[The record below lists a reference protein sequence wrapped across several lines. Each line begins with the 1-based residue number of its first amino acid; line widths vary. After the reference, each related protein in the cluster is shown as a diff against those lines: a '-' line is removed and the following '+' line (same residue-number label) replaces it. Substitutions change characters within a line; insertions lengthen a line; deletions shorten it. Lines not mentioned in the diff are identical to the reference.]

1 MIFKKIVFD
10 FINNNKKL
18 IYSYI
23 TVSSL
28 VEIIKVIVLSYY
40 YSKIMKDVEKFNE
53 NILNIMFVWVA
64 LCVLYVIKTSLE
76 TPLYSDIL
84 FYVRN
89 TLYKKYIKHNYY
101 NFNDVNTST
110 DVIQIFEVARTIRD
124 AFYFICQHIIPTI
137 ILSGTINIYF
147 LVKYTNIGIINIIS
161 NIVNYLI
168 IKYFSD
174 EVIILSN
181 NRQQNTIQ
189 IISKLQESFGN
200 MMDIF
205 LNGKDD
211 NMIQKSLLLEQNYAI
226 IHKNEFTKI
235 SNFINLLKINNY
247 IFSLISIYILYKS
260 YDNEDFMNGLLIFTF
275 YISVLQE
282 LSENIPKFITM
293 IGNIDCM
300 EDILGPKLEDNE
312 IIDNGIMPHINGMI
326 QFQNINFSYMKDKI
340 ILNSFNMNIKM
351 GERVAII
358 APSGSGKT
366 TIMKLLL
373 KFYKPQQG
381 VILLDN
387 ININDINTKYVRKHI
402 NYINQKTILF
412 NDTIINNMKY
422 GNEKSDAEIFD
433 LLQQYDLL
441 YLFNNDINELQK
453 IVEINGTNISMG
465 IQKIIF
471 LVRGILKT
479 DCSIYVFDEPLTS
492 LDMNTRKKVMKMI
505 NNIVRDKTTII
516 ITHDIEINSIVH
528 RVINLGTN
536 NN

>member
-18 IYSYI
+18 LCSYI

-40 YSKIMKDVEKFNE
+40 YSKIMKDVDNFNE

-64 LCVLYVIKTSLE
+64 LCILYVIKTNLE
-76 TPLYSDIL
+76 TSLYSDIL

-89 TLYKKYIKHNYY
+89 ILYKKYIKNNFY
-101 NFNDVNTST
+101 NFNDVNTSS

-137 ILSGTINIYF
+137 ILSGTINVYF
-147 LVKYTNIGIINIIS
+147 LIKYTNIGIINIVS

-168 IKYFSD
+168 IKFYSN
-174 EVIILSN
+174 EVITLSN
-181 NRQQNTIQ
+181 NRQQH
-189 IISKLQESFGN
+189 IIEIITKLQEKFSN

-211 NMIQKSLLLEQNYAI
+211 DMIQKTLLLEQTHAS
-226 IHKNEFTKI
+226 IHKNEFIKI
-235 SNFINLLKINNY
+235 GEFMNLLKINNY
-247 IFSLISIYILYKS
+247 IFSLISIYTLYKS
-260 YDNEDFMNGLLIFTF
+260 YNSDEFLNGILIFTF
-275 YISVLQE
+275 YVSVLQQ
-282 LSENIPKFITM
+282 LAENIPKFITM
-293 IGNIDCM
+293 IGNINCM

-312 IIDNGIMPHINGMI
+312 IIDNGILPPINGMI
-326 QFQNINFSYMKDKI
+326 TFQNINFSYMKDKI
-340 ILNSFNMNIKM
+340 ILNNFNMNINI

-358 APSGSGKT
+358 APSGNGKT

-381 VILLDN
+381 IILLDN
-387 ININDINTKYVRKHI
+387 ININDINTKHIRKHI
-402 NYINQKTILF
+402 NYINQKTFLF

-422 GNEKSDAEIFD
+422 GNEKSDTEIYN
-433 LLQQYDLL
+433 LLNRYDLL
-441 YLFNNDINELQK
+441 VLFNNDINELQK

-471 LVRGILKT
+471 LIRGILKT
-479 DCSIYVFDEPLTS
+479 DCSVYVFDEPLTS

-505 NNIVRDKTTII
+505 NEMVGDKTTII
-516 ITHDIEINSIVH
+516 ITHDIEIKSIVH
-528 RVINLGTN
+528 RVINLHKK
-536 NN
+536 